1 MEQDGQLPHFREEG
15 VAGGGELQLALP
27 LGKLQWYH
35 TLHLLSL
42 LLLAVL
48 EQRPNSSLVC
58 NGHPIAEC
66 HSVLDSKSHSLSFEM
81 M

>member
-42 LLLAVL
+42 LLLAGL
-48 EQRPNSSLVC
+48 NKDQIPAWFAMDTLLQSATLCLTPNPTAL
-58 NGHPIAEC
+58 A
-66 HSVLDSKSHSLSFEM
+66 LR
-81 M
+81 